1 MCENPQCPTTDD
13 LTPLTFVA
21 TSDLT
26 AVTKGRAL
34 PSANLGEKDTTGW
47 VPANL
52 GIGTGGHIAEKI
64 PFGSTGDLRL
74 RPDRSASYPLTGVP
88 GKPDTTIV
96 FADVITTTGE
106 PWGCC
111 PRTFLRDTV
120 AALQEE
126 FGVTVKA
133 SFEHEFMDR
142 DATDTHHPFSWRS
155 YRAAEPLGSRVV
167 TAMQAAGLEPEN
179 WLPEYGLHQYE
190 VTMKPTDP
198 VAAADR
204 AIVVRDLVRDV
215 FASAGHRASFT
226 PMLIPGE
233 SGNGVHVH
241 FSLSDAQ
248 GRNVFF
254 DDSRA
259 GRLSEFGGRFA
270 GGILERARSLAA
282 LFAPLSAS
290 YLRLRPHQWA
300 SAGIFLGLHNREAL
314 LRLCPTVEIDGR
326 DPEPQLH
333 FEFRGGDVGANP
345 WLLLGIVLRAGLE
358 GLRQQTEPARV
369 REGEVDL
376 TDGADGI
383 PEFPHSLEE
392 ALQLF
397 EADEEVRGWFDP
409 DLVETFLRIKREE
422 LAEVSSLSDTE
433 TCEWYARVY

>member
-1 MCENPQCPTTDD
+1 MNENPSTDA

-26 AVTKGRAL
+26 AITKGRAL
-34 PSANLGEKDTTGW
+34 PTDQLRPGETTGW
-47 VPANL
+47 VPANI

-74 RPDRSASYPLTGVP
+74 RPDSTASYPITGVS
-88 GKPDTTIV
+88 GKPDTTVV
-96 FADVITTTGE
+96 FADVITTGGD
-106 PWGCC
+106 PWDCC

-120 AALQEE
+120 KALQAEL
-126 FGVTVKA
+126 GVTVKA

-142 DATDTHHPFSWRS
+142 DANDTHHPFSWRS
-155 YRAAEPLGSRVV
+155 HRAAEPLGSRVV
-167 TAMQAAGLEPEN
+167 TSMQAAGLEPEN

-190 VTMKPTDP
+190 VTMRPTDP
-198 VAAADR
+198 VSAADR

-241 FSLSDAQ
+241 FSLSDAD

-254 DDSRA
+254 DDSRP
-259 GRLSEFGGRFA
+259 GRLSETGGQFA
-270 GGILERARSLAA
+270 AGILQRARSLAA

-290 YLRLRPHQWA
+290 YLRLRPNQWA
-300 SAGIFLGLHNREAL
+300 SAGIFVGLHNREAL
-314 LRLCPTVEIDGR
+314 LRLCPTVEIGGR

-333 FEFRGGDVGANP
+333 LEFRGGDAGANP

-358 GLRQQTEPARV
+358 GVRQGVEPALV

-376 TDGADGI
+376 SDSSAGI
-383 PEFPHSLEE
+383 PDFPHSLEE
-392 ALQLF
+392 ALELF
-397 EADEEVRGWFDP
+397 AGDEEVRGWFAP
-409 DLVETFLRIKREE
+409 DLVETFLTIKREE
-422 LAEVSSLSDTE
+422 LAEVASLSDSE